1 MKSLKLISQTNL
13 EQELKNKRRG
23 ATKMKHRLFYTIG
36 IIVLSMVSVTIS
48 PAQVLQQ
55 VQPMQ
60 QVAPQTV
67 GAPSAPGPYYAL
79 PSWDQILPSAY
90 RFIILSNW
98 GNAAV
103 LDKETGLVWERSP
116 TTNTLGSTWLYA
128 LIHCQNLT
136 SGNRKGWRIPM
147 VEELASL
154 LDMSVPSSPKL
165 PPGHPFMNVQPA
177 LYLSASVD
185 GGNHAVVDFNT
196 GQVKNSSSPPIYVWC
211 VRGPG
216 SGGAK

>member
-1 MKSLKLISQTNL
+1 
-13 EQELKNKRRG
+13 
-23 ATKMKHRLFYTIG
+23 MKHKLLYTLG
-36 IIVLSMVSVTIS
+36 PIVLIMVAFATS

-55 VQPMQ
+55 PL
-60 QVAPQTV
+60 QVAP
-67 GAPSAPGPYYAL
+67 APVPVPTAPGPYYAP
-79 PSWDQILPSAY
+79 PSWDQKLPSAS
-90 RFIILSNW
+90 RFIILSDW

-116 TTNTLGSTWLYA
+116 TTNTLGSSWLYA
-128 LIHCQNLT
+128 LYHCRNLT

-147 VEELASL
+147 VDELASL
-154 LDMSVPSSPKL
+154 LDMSVPSGPKL

-177 LYLSASVD
+177 LYLSASVE

-196 GQVKNSSSPPIYVWC
+196 GQVNNNSPPSIYVWC

-216 SGGAK
+216 SGTAK